1 MQLIATNTQI
11 DINYINQSGTQLDT
25 FTKTREAPSAYAW
38 EAFNDCVEA
47 GPSGTTNPDNTTTIK
62 CFQNGSGTLKN
73 FATGSNLDISATV
86 ATSGSVDSQTS
97 STLWGE
103 LPNQGTD
110 AANLFNGKASIY
122 GGVRLYSNKQSK
134 VDLTISGLDPEK
146 TYTFATTA
154 NRGVE
159 DNANRKTGFTLSDV
173 ESAVN
178 RSSSGTE
185 IDGLYTKFST
195 GYNTVNGYVAR
206 WENISP
212 GSDGDFVVTF
222 TNQSDGTETTSMVSG
237 ILSGGGNR

>member
-1 MQLIATNTQI
+1 MFPKRVWNAEKLRYRIKLGHI
-11 DINYINQSGTQLDT
+11 SYGRNQRIGRFPDKQHIVGRVAKSGY
-25 FTKTREAPSAYAW
+25 RR
-38 EAFNDCVEA
+38 
-47 GPSGTTNPDNTTTIK
+47 
-62 CFQNGSGTLKN
+62 
-73 FATGSNLDISATV
+73 
-86 ATSGSVDSQTS
+86 SQS
-97 STLWGE
+97 
-103 LPNQGTD
+103 
-110 AANLFNGKASIY
+110 FNGKASIY

-212 GSDGDFVVTF
+212 VRMAILWLPLLTRAMALKPPP
-222 TNQSDGTETTSMVSG
+222 MVQRYS
-237 ILSGGGNR
+237 IWRRKSVMLKPTR

>member
-1 MQLIATNTQI
+1 M
-11 DINYINQSGTQLDT
+11 
-25 FTKTREAPSAYAW
+25 TR
-38 EAFNDCVEA
+38 
-47 GPSGTTNPDNTTTIK
+47 
-62 CFQNGSGTLKN
+62 
-73 FATGSNLDISATV
+73 
-86 ATSGSVDSQTS
+86 
-97 STLWGE
+97 
-103 LPNQGTD
+103 
-110 AANLFNGKASIY
+110 
-122 GGVRLYSNKQSK
+122 
-134 VDLTISGLDPEK
+134 K

-222 TNQSDGTETTSMVSG
+222 TNQSDGTETTSYGPAVFYLAEEIGDAETYTLTVTDDGNGSVE
-237 ILSGGGNR
+237 LSPRAVYIIRTRLLP